1 MDKIAVLDF
10 GGQYAHLI
18 SNRIRRL
25 GVYCEIRY
33 PETPAQFLTYYKG
46 IIFSGGPKSVFEP
59 DAPKCDR
66 KIFQLG
72 IPVLGICYGHHL
84 IAHMLGGQTQSTPL
98 KEYGFSELE
107 IARGIGIFRDL
118 KLPKS
123 KKLQVWMSHGDEVT
137 KLPNGFI
144 VIGKTAD
151 CKNAAIAN
159 IDRRIFGVQFH
170 PEVTHTEQGT
180 QILENFVEMCQAR
193 RQWSIENHI
202 EYKIKEIRTKVGDKK
217 VFMLISGGVDSTVA
231 FMMLQ
236 KALGPE
242 KVFGL
247 FIDTGFL
254 RLNEE
259 KEGKKA
265 FESLGAENVH
275 FYDAKD
281 EFFNNL
287 KEIYDPEEKRK
298 IIGQTFLDIKD
309 KVTAK
314 LGLNPQ
320 EWLLGQGTIYPDTI
334 ETGGT
339 KHADKIKTHHNRVER
354 IENLIRKGK
363 IIEPLSQLY
372 KDEVRE
378 VGRKLQIPE
387 EIILRH
393 PFPGPGLAVR
403 ALCAKGEVYPEEL
416 SLLQRQIG
424 VLLSETELHGRIL
437 PIKSVGVQGDS
448 RTYANPLAITGDT
461 SFEELEKVSTQLT
474 NQFRE
479 INRVIYAIGVSD
491 IDTIEVKNKYLTPE
505 RIELLQKADKIVMDI
520 VKEKE
525 LYDEIWQFPV
535 VLIPVAI
542 NGKGEESIVLRPVCS
557 TEAMTANFAKIDLM
571 AVFEM
576 KKQLEECPGISAV
589 FYDVTN
595 KPPGTIEWE

>member
-18 SNRIRRL
+18 TNRIRRL
-25 GVYCEIRY
+25 GVYSEIRY
-33 PETPAQFLTYYKG
+33 AETPAQFLTHYKG
-46 IIFSGGPKSVFEP
+46 IILSGGPKSVFEP
-59 DAPKCDR
+59 DAPMCDR

-72 IPVLGICYGHHL
+72 VPVLGICYGHHL
-84 IAHMLGGQTQSTPL
+84 IGHMLGGQTQSTSV

-107 IARGIGIFRDL
+107 IVRGIGIFRDL

-137 KLPNGFI
+137 KLPNGFS

-151 CKNAAIAN
+151 CQNAAIAN
-159 IDRRIFGVQFH
+159 IDKRIFGVQFH
-170 PEVTHTEQGT
+170 PEVTHTEQGER
-180 QILENFVEMCQAR
+180 ILENFIEMCQAR

-202 EYKIKEIRTKVGDKK
+202 EYKMKEICTKVGNKK

-231 FMMLQ
+231 FTMLQ

-242 KVFGL
+242 KVYGL

-254 RLNEE
+254 RLNEK
-259 KEGKKA
+259 KEVKKA
-265 FESLGAENVH
+265 FESLDAKNVH

-281 EFFNNL
+281 EFFSNL
-287 KEIYDPEEKRK
+287 KEVYDPEKKRK
-298 IIGQTFLDIKD
+298 IIGQAFLDIKD
-309 KVTAK
+309 KVTKK
-314 LGLNPQ
+314 LGLNPN

-339 KHADKIKTHHNRVER
+339 KHSDKIKTHHNRVER

-378 VGRKLQIPE
+378 VGKNLGLPE
-387 EIILRH
+387 EMISRH

-403 ALCAKGEVYPEEL
+403 ALCVKEEAYPEDL
-416 SLLQRQIG
+416 SLLQRQISML
-424 VLLSETELHGRIL
+424 VSETDLEGKIL
-437 PIKSVGVQGDS
+437 PLKSVGVQGDS

-461 SFEELEKVSTQLT
+461 SFDELEKVSTQLT

-491 IDTIEVKNKYLTPE
+491 IDTIEVKNKFLTPE

-571 AVFEM
+571 IVFEM
-576 KKQLEECPGISAV
+576 KKQLEELPGISAV